1 MKKLSSV
8 AIVAM
13 FAALVLS
20 SCKKD
25 YTCSCTTTMVGL
37 IDTTFTSSGT
47 INDKKD
53 DAKSKCESSN
63 GTTTDGY
70 GDTITVSCHIQ

>member
-1 MKKLSSV
+1 MKKLSSL

-25 YTCSCTTTMVGL
+25 YTCSCHIFDSTGL
-37 IDTTFTSSGT
+37 LDSTYNTT

-53 DAKSKCESSN
+53 DAKTACEKDN
-63 GTTTDGY
+63 GATPFY
-70 GDTITVSCHIQ
+70 GDTITVDCSIK